1 MTEPHSLNLL
11 PIGTELAEYTITGVL
26 GEGGFGIVYRAE
38 DRHLGRE
45 VAIKEYLPSAIA
57 GRASDQSV
65 RVRSV
70 KDGDA
75 FRSGQ
80 QSFLREA
87 RMLAKF
93 VDPSLVFVYR
103 VWEERGTAYFSM
115 RLCPGQTLRE
125 VRLSMDEGM
134 AESDIALLLSPI
146 LHALERLHEQDIIH
160 RDVSPD
166 NIIISENA
174 PPVLLDLG
182 AARQQI
188 GGMTS
193 SLTSILKPGYAPIE
207 QYADDGSMKQGP
219 WTDVYA
225 LGALIYFLATGRA
238 PMQSVM
244 RVLQDGIKPI
254 ALAGDPVYSQRLL
267 DAVRDALAIQPA
279 HRIQSIASLRERLGW
294 NETRPQI
301 PAFNFPTNRGAGAST
316 TANPNSQSV
325 SVNADPEATI
335 VMTSPRQA
343 TIPPAS
349 PTASLTNPVSERVAP
364 QALTAPDVAPSQA
377 MVTPGRNRWPIAAG
391 LSAVAVAI
399 AGGLWVAR
407 PTPETVVAAKATPAA
422 ATPLPG
428 PVSVPKPEQST
439 AAASKLTPL
448 PTLVTP
454 PVAVASQPVKDA
466 SQPVKDAPEPVKAA
480 TPQPAPAKIEAPTK
494 PAPVKSTARVPE
506 KVESKTAI
514 AATVPTKPAAVTSS
528 PPSTNQTG
536 AIAIAP
542 PPPPPLIPPSSA
554 LPTQPIPTYA
564 EPRKDPRDATAKA
577 TDAKKAEPNLA
588 NQTVNDLAALAMKSY
603 KDGRIADARGYW
615 ARLAAM
621 PEASARSRALAHANS
636 ARTYCSAG
644 DSASC
649 EKFFRQALRADPS
662 WRLSDADASRAE
674 LQLAWRNAQGK

>member
-1 MTEPHSLNLL
+1 MTEPRNLNLL

-65 RVRSV
+65 RVRSA
-70 KDGDA
+70 KDSDA

-80 QSFLREA
+80 LSFLREA

-115 RLCPGQTLRE
+115 RLCPGQTLRD
-125 VRLSMDEGM
+125 VRLSMDVAMG
-134 AESDIALLLSPI
+134 ESDIALLLSPI

-174 PPVLLDLG
+174 PPILLDLG

-188 GGMTS
+188 AGMTS

-254 ALAGDPVYSQRLL
+254 SVAGDPVYSQRLL
-267 DAVRDALAIQPA
+267 DAVRDALAIQPGQ
-279 HRIQSIASLRERLGW
+279 RIQSIASLRERLGW
-294 NETRPQI
+294 DETRPQI
-301 PAFNFPTNRGAGAST
+301 PAFNFPMTRGAGAST
-316 TANPNSQSV
+316 TANSNSQST
-325 SVNADPEATI
+325 SVNADPEASAGT
-335 VMTSPRQA
+335 TSLRHA
-343 TIPPAS
+343 TMPPAS
-349 PTASLTNPVSERVAP
+349 QAPSFTNPVAERFAP
-364 QALTAPDVAPSQA
+364 QAMIAPVAAPSRA
-377 MVTPGRNRWPIAAG
+377 ILTPRRSRWPIAAG

-407 PTPETVVAAKATPAA
+407 PTPETVVAAKATPPA
-422 ATPLPG
+422 ATPMPDAVTVL
-428 PVSVPKPEQST
+428 KPEQST
-439 AAASKLTPL
+439 ATASKLTVP
-448 PTLVTP
+448 PTLDTAH
-454 PVAVASQPVKDA
+454 AVGASQPL
-466 SQPVKDAPEPVKAA
+466 KDAPEPVKAA
-480 TPQPAPAKIEAPTK
+480 TPQPPPAKIAAPSK
-494 PAPVKSTARVPE
+494 PAPVKSPPRVPE
-506 KVESKTAI
+506 KAESPTAI
-514 AATVPTKPAAVTSS
+514 VATVPTKPAAVASL
-528 PPSTNQTG
+528 PPSTNQTN
-536 AIAIAP
+536 AIATTP
-542 PPPPPLIPPSSA
+542 PQPPSITRPSVP
-554 LPTQPIPTYA
+554 PTQPGLNYA
-564 EPRKDPRDATAKA
+564 EPRKDPRDATTTA
-577 TDAKKAEPNLA
+577 TEAKKAEPNLA
-588 NQTVNDLAALAMKSY
+588 NQTVNDLAALAMTSY
-603 KDGRIADARGYW
+603 KGGRIADARGYW

-636 ARTYCSAG
+636 ARTYCSDA
-644 DSASC
+644 DTASC
-649 EKFFRQALRADPS
+649 ENFFRQALRADPS

-674 LQLAWRNAQGK
+674 IQVAWRNAQGK

>member
-1 MTEPHSLNLL
+1 MTEPRSLNLL

-65 RVRSV
+65 RVRSA

-80 QSFLREA
+80 LSFLREA

-125 VRLSMDEGM
+125 LRLSMDEGM
-134 AESDIALLLSPI
+134 AEADIALLLSPI
-146 LHALERLHEQDIIH
+146 LGALEKLHAQDIIH

-166 NIIISENA
+166 NIIIAPDA

-193 SLTSILKPGYAPIE
+193 SLTSVLKPGYAPIE
-207 QYADDGSMKQGP
+207 QYVDDGSMKQGP

-225 LGALIYFLATGRA
+225 VGALIYFLATGRA
-238 PMQSVM
+238 PTQSVM

-254 ALAGDPVYSQRLL
+254 AVTGDPVYCQRLI
-267 DAVRDALAIQPA
+267 DTVRDALAIQPA
-279 HRIQSIASLRERLGW
+279 HRIQTIAALRERLGW

-301 PAFNFPTNRGAGAST
+301 PAFSFPTNRKVGAST
-316 TANPNSQSV
+316 TADSNGQSA
-325 SVNADPEATI
+325 SANDDPEATV
-335 VMTSPRQA
+335 VMPSPRVV
-343 TIPPAS
+343 TMPPAS
-349 PTASLTNPVSERVAP
+349 QAPSAPNPVSERFSPQPLTVPDAP
-364 QALTAPDVAPSQA
+364 PLQA
-377 MVTPGRNRWPIAAG
+377 MDNPDRSRWPIAAG

-407 PTPETVVAAKATPAA
+407 PSPEPVVAAKTTPAA
-422 ATPLPG
+422 STLLSDPIP
-428 PVSVPKPEQST
+428 VPKPEQSIAATSNVT
-439 AAASKLTPL
+439 AS
-448 PTLVTP
+448 PTLGTP
-454 PVAVASQPVKDA
+454 PAAVASQPVKDA
-466 SQPVKDAPEPVKAA
+466 AEPVKVAA
-480 TPQPAPAKIEAPTK
+480 AQPAAAKVEAPTQL
-494 PAPVKSTARVPE
+494 APVKSPPRMPE
-506 KVESKTAI
+506 KAESKSAI
-514 AATVPTKPAAVTSS
+514 S
-528 PPSTNQTG
+528 
-536 AIAIAP
+536 AP
-542 PPPPPLIPPSSA
+542 
-554 LPTQPIPTYA
+554 LPTQPAPVVTLPPSASRTSATATAKTPPPSIAPSSAPPRQAIPTYI
-564 EPRKDPRDATAKA
+564 EPPKDAKDTTAKA
-577 TDAKKAEPNLA
+577 ADVKKAEPNLA
-588 NQTVNDLAALAMKSY
+588 IQKVNDLSALAMTSF
-603 KDGRIADARGYW
+603 KDGRIADARSYW
-615 ARLAAM
+615 AQLAAM
-621 PEASARSRALAHANS
+621 PEANARSRALAHANT
-636 ARTYCSAG
+636 ARTYCSSG
-644 DSASC
+644 DTASC
-649 EKFFRQALRADPS
+649 ENFLKQALRADPS
-662 WRLSDADASRAE
+662 WRLPETQASSPQ

>member
-45 VAIKEYLPSAIA
+45 VAIKEYLPTAIA

-115 RLCPGQTLRE
+115 RLCPGQTLRD
-125 VRLSMDEGM
+125 VRLAMDDGM
-134 AESDIALLLSPI
+134 AEADIELLLSPI
-146 LHALERLHEQDIIH
+146 LDALEKLHAQDIIH

-166 NIIISENA
+166 NIIIAPDA

-193 SLTSILKPGYAPIE
+193 SLTSVLKPGYAPIE

-238 PMQSVM
+238 PLQSVM
-244 RVLQDGIKPI
+244 RVLRDGIKPI
-254 ALAGDPVYSQRLL
+254 GVAGESTYSQRLL
-267 DAVRDALAIQPA
+267 DTVRDALAIQPA
-279 HRIQSIASLRERLGW
+279 HRIQNVAALRERLGW
-294 NETRPQI
+294 NDARTQV
-301 PAFNFPTNRGAGAST
+301 PAFSFPASRKVGATITPNR
-316 TANPNSQSV
+316 NRESV
-325 SVNADPEATI
+325 SANEDTEAT
-335 VMTSPRQA
+335 VVTPSLSMAKLPPSTSTPSA
-343 TIPPAS
+343 TK
-349 PTASLTNPVSERVAP
+349 LVSERLAP
-364 QALTAPDVAPSQA
+364 EPLTAPDIAPARAIGTSD
-377 MVTPGRNRWPIAAG
+377 RNHWPIAAG
-391 LSAVAVAI
+391 LSAVAIAIAI

-407 PTPETVVAAKATPAA
+407 PTPEPAVAALTTPRAASTLSSDSKPAPTPEKSIA
-422 ATPLPG
+422 ATSN
-428 PVSVPKPEQST
+428 VT
-439 AAASKLTPL
+439 AAPI
-448 PTLVTP
+448 PGTP
-454 PVAVASQPVKDA
+454 PVA
-466 SQPVKDAPEPVKAA
+466 AA
-480 TPQPAPAKIEAPTK
+480 TEPAKVAAPQPAPAKVEAPTKLAPVKSPPRMPEKAERKVAILAPLPTK
-494 PAPVKSTARVPE
+494 PAPVVTLPRSGSPT
-506 KVESKTAI
+506 S
-514 AATVPTKPAAVTSS
+514 ATTPAK
-528 PPSTNQTG
+528 
-536 AIAIAP
+536 AP
-542 PPPPPLIPPSSA
+542 PPSVVPYSVSPRQA
-554 LPTQPIPTYA
+554 IPTSV
-564 EPRKDPRDATAKA
+564 EPPQDAKDATAKVA
-577 TDAKKAEPNLA
+577 QVKTVEPNLA
-588 NQTVNDLAALAMKSY
+588 NQTVNDLSALAITSF
-603 KDGRIADARGYW
+603 KDGRIADARSYW

-636 ARTYCSAG
+636 ARTYCSTG
-644 DSASC
+644 DTSSC
-649 EKFFRQALRADPS
+649 EKFFREALRADPS
-662 WRLSDADASRAE
+662 WRLPEADASRAQ